1 MCKIL
6 QLFIKIVRIT
16 GFKLNKSDYIIYK
29 GKIMNK
35 MNQSITRT
43 LILLLITM
51 STPTIA
57 MITPFQLD
65 ITGKGFNIT
74 KQLKLG
80 DVGEK
85 NNSINFDFYDKNNQR
100 YNFDLQYKK
109 LPSNRS
115 YPTNLDVTIKDNKGK
130 KLGYLFLANNG
141 VSALKDLG
149 VFGLMVNINGKVV
162 DFRFTFQSNFGHF
175 NIDALAEERLI
186 QDTLIP
192 KFSFQM
198 IRPIIAPKVDKN
210 TRSQT
215 YSLDNHP
222 YAVNYTLK
230 NINNGLVQ
238 FQHNLYQL
246 KEGKEA
252 LLERIYFN
260 ASSLSVLREAMY
272 ASKYFHPQD
281 GTFKLVFYPAMG
293 QTEPNN

>member
-1 MCKIL
+1 
-6 QLFIKIVRIT
+6 
-16 GFKLNKSDYIIYK
+16 
-29 GKIMNK
+29 MNK
-35 MNQSITRT
+35 INQSTIKT
-43 LILLLITM
+43 LILLLFTISTSTM
-51 STPTIA
+51 A
-57 MITPFQLD
+57 MVAPFQLD
-65 ITGKGFNIT
+65 ITGKGFDIK

-80 DVGEK
+80 DVGERY
-85 NNSINFDFYDKNNQR
+85 NNINFDFHDENNQR
-100 YNFDLQYKK
+100 YNFDLKYKK

-115 YPTNLDVTIKDNKGK
+115 YPTNLDITIKDNDGK

-141 VSALKDLG
+141 VSALKELG
-149 VFGLMVNINGKVV
+149 VFGLMVNINGQVV
-162 DFRFTFQSNFGHF
+162 DFRFVFQSKFGNF
-175 NIDALAEERLI
+175 NIDTLAEERLI
-186 QDTLIP
+186 QDTLVP
-192 KFSFQM
+192 KFGFQM
-198 IRPIIAPKVDKN
+198 IRPIIAPMVNKN

-246 KEGKEA
+246 KEGKEEV
-252 LLERIYFN
+252 LLERVYFN